1 MTLVFYYAPMSTAS
15 VTELILEELGVPCD
29 KVKLDI
35 KNGDTKKPEFVALNP
50 NAKVPCV
57 VHDGTP
63 IWESAALTMYLGE
76 MFGVERGLYPAP
88 GPQRGE
94 AMKWI
99 VWANVTLGDAF
110 GRFAR
115 NTMNWFPEDQRNARA
130 GEAAQRDVA
139 DCLRILDGA
148 LAGKQFLVGSY
159 TLADAH
165 VGSLSDW
172 LRMMKVDFTAVPN
185 VNAWSERCH
194 ARPAHQKLFAAA
206 GA

>member
-1 MTLVFYYAPMSTAS
+1 
-15 VTELILEELGVPCD
+15 
-29 KVKLDI
+29 VKLDI

-99 VWANVTLGDAF
+99 VWANVTLGEAF

-115 NTMNWFPEDQRNARA
+115 NTMNWFPDDQKNAKA

-139 DCLRILDGA
+139 DCLRILDHA
-148 LAGKQFLVGSY
+148 LDGKQFLVGSY

-165 VGSLSDW
+165 LGSFADW
-172 LRMMKVDFTAVPN
+172 LRMMKIDFTAVPN

-194 ARPAHQKLFAAA
+194 ARPAHQKLFVAA